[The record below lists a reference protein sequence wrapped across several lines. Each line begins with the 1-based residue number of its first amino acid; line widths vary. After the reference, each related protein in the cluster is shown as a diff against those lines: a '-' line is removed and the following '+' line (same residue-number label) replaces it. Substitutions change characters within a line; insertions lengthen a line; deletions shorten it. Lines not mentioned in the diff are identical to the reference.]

1 MHIHLRLATTRK
13 DENGRK
19 PRLARLTAIITQL
32 QSKRLVTASY
42 LAEKHNVSIRT
53 IYRDIRTLEKSGIPI
68 VTEEGK
74 GYSIMEGYHLPPVL
88 FTEDEA
94 NALITVEQLVIKNKD
109 KSFSENV
116 SSAIEKIKSIL
127 RYSQKGNADLLADR
141 IYFGGNQ
148 NEEKS
153 SNNLMQIQSA
163 IIHFKVL
170 KMEYY
175 SSAKK
180 RSSRNIEPFAIY
192 STNGN
197 FLLIAFCRIR
207 KDFRVFRIDFIE
219 SLVTQNETFTPHNM
233 TMQKYFEDYLQKK

>member
-1 MHIHLRLATTRK
+1 MEEKEKSRLS
-13 DENGRK
+13 
-19 PRLARLTAIITQL
+19 RLTAIITQL
-32 QSKRLVTASY
+32 QSKRIITAKL
-42 LAEKHNVSIRT
+42 LAERHNVSVRT

-94 NALITVEQLVIKNKD
+94 NALITVEQLVIRNKD
-109 KSFSENV
+109 QSFSENV

-127 RYSQKGNADLLADR
+127 KYSQKGNAGLLSER
-141 IYFGGNQ
+141 IYFGGNN

-175 SSAKK
+175 SSAKE
-180 RSSRNIEPFAIY
+180 RSNRNIEPFAIY

-197 FLLIAFCRIR
+197 FLLIAFCRLR
-207 KDFRVFRIDFIE
+207 KDFRVFRIDFIKT
-219 SLVTQNETFTPHNM
+219 LVTQDETFTPHNM
-233 TMQKYFEDYLQKK
+233 TMKKYFENYVKNK